1 MSSKIVV
8 DEIESNAASTAA
20 ITLDGNGTGVYKAT
34 SVETPNIKHAS
45 SSSNNI
51 VLASDGS
58 VSIPSLT
65 LPAKTS
71 GETIE
76 KIVGVCDGRTVTGK
90 SGSYTLEN
98 VTAKYEPDTT
108 YSDLTGSSIS
118 YTPPTGTKTVIYK
131 FHACQNRDGSGQT
144 LWHAKF
150 LIDGVE
156 ASKYRF
162 SRYSYYG
169 SPGYIDF
176 KYVIDCNASATDA
189 SADYARFTSWTSAK
203 TLKIQVRTYD
213 GSNIAEFH
221 DTRYWDGATASHLVL
236 PNLEIEALA

>member
-8 DEIESNAASTAA
+8 DAIKSNSATTDA
-20 ITLDGNGTGVYKAT
+20 ITLDSSGTGVYKAT
-34 SVETPNIKHAS
+34 SIETPNIKHAS

-90 SGSYTLEN
+90 SGSYTLPN

-108 YSDLTGSSIS
+108 YSDLTGSEIS
-118 YTPPTGTKTVIYK
+118 YTPPTGTKTVIYN
-131 FHACQNRDGSGQT
+131 FHVCQNRDGSGQT

-156 ASKYRF
+156 ATKYRF

-176 KYVIDCNASATDA
+176 RYVIDCNASATDA
-189 SADYARFTSWTSAK
+189 SAASARFTSWTSAK

-221 DTRYWDGATASHLVL
+221 DTRYWDGAASSQLVL

>member
-8 DEIESNAASTAA
+8 DAIKSNSATTDA
-20 ITLDGNGTGVYKAT
+20 ITLDSSGTGVYKAT

-90 SGSYTLEN
+90 SGSYTLPN
-98 VTAKYEPDTT
+98 VTATYEPNTT

-118 YTPPTGTKTVIYK
+118 YTPPTGTKTVIYN
-131 FHACQNRDGSGQT
+131 FHVCQNRDASNQT

-156 ASKYRF
+156 ATKYRF

-189 SADYARFTSWTSAK
+189 SADSARFTSWTSAK
-203 TLKIQVRTYD
+203 TLKIQVRTYNSTNTAD
-213 GSNIAEFH
+213 FH
-221 DTRYWDGATASHLVL
+221 YTRYWDGVSADHLVL
-236 PNLEIEALA
+236 PHLEIEAIA